1 MRHQAW
7 SQYCL
12 VLLYRRG
19 LGLALEVELVDN
31 RESSIV
37 VSLGELIGPPSKDST
52 RTTTLPTVE
61 SFGPVIDTTT
71 ESITIPT

>member
-7 SQYCL
+7 LQYCL
-12 VLLYRRG
+12 VMLYRRG
-19 LGLALEVELVDN
+19 LGLVFEVELVDH
-31 RESSIV
+31 RESSIM
-37 VSLGELIGPPSKDST
+37 VSLRELTGPGKDST

-61 SFGPVIDTTT
+61 SFGPVIDTTI